1 MILIKVRSVK
11 GSVIYLFHISH
22 YFEHKQSSRA
32 NSCFF
37 LTQLTI
43 TVLFRKFLL
52 MSDVP
57 VITLM
62 FSGVSCA

>member
-11 GSVIYLFHISH
+11 GSVIYLFHISLITLNIN
-22 YFEHKQSSRA
+22 SRLEQTA
-32 NSCFF
+32 AFF
-37 LTQLTI
+37 YTTI
-43 TVLFRKFLL
+43 TVYLGNFLL